1 RQPRDSTVKAAR
13 SILPGM
19 QTPRNEGIRVVIAA
33 RAAVRRMLHDTLTEA
48 GMQVTADCGSAAELL
63 AAVSRDRPDVC
74 VLDRELRGGG
84 LAATAA
90 IASPHRGPKV
100 LVIGGRGSPAELK
113 AARLAGAADCIP
125 SDADAT
131 RLADAIEALV
141 RKEQR

>member
-1 RQPRDSTVKAAR
+1 
-13 SILPGM
+13 M
-19 QTPRNEGIRVVIAA
+19 
-33 RAAVRRMLHDTLTEA
+33 
-48 GMQVTADCGSAAELL
+48 
-63 AAVSRDRPDVC
+63 
-74 VLDRELRGGG
+74 LDRELRGGG

-90 IASPHRGPKV
+90 IASPQRGPKV